1 MEIGMDKRQSDIFMR
16 KFDELIKK
24 KAKVAPCFFFVLQQ
38 FSSFLNLKITIIK
51 VVINYKSI

>member
-24 KAKVAPCFFFVLQQ
+24 KAKVAL
-38 FSSFLNLKITIIK
+38 SFLNLKITIIK

>member
-24 KAKVAPCFFFVLQQ
+24 KAKVAPCFFFCVAVIQ
-38 FSSFLNLKITIIK
+38 FIFKSK
-51 VVINYKSI
+51 NYNNQSCNKL